1 MITSESEYKTA
12 IECRDY
18 VNRILKRVQGRLT
31 KVQDEHN
38 QGYVDCSDKIRKLEQ
53 EIYILETL
61 KEGPCETISCYLAE
75 KRGEMI

>member
-1 MITSESEYKTA
+1 MITSEREYKTA

-38 QGYVDCSDKIRKLEQ
+38 QGYVDCSDKVRKLEQ